1 MGLPAPFLPVHAV
14 RLSGQGAEAVDRD
27 LAEEVPVALV
37 YGGVSFA
44 VMMVTPADLA
54 DFATGFSLTE
64 GIVETASEISDI
76 AVRPDEDGV
85 RIELTIDGSRM
96 RRVLER
102 VRTITGR
109 TGCGICGV
117 ENLASLPRARL
128 VGPPIGAVPAA
139 SIRRALRALAEQQAL
154 FRQTGA
160 VHAAAWA
167 TPDGRIVQL
176 REDVGRHNALDKL
189 IGALAR
195 EKEGPGPGFC
205 LVTSRCSYE
214 MVQKATVAGFG
225 TLVAISAPTA
235 MAVRMARAAGITLVA
250 FARADGM
257 TIYTGGDRIAEAAA

>member
-1 MGLPAPFLPVHAV
+1 MGLPAPSLPVHAL
-14 RLSGQGAEAVDRD
+14 RLSAQGAEPVDRE

-44 VMMVTPADLA
+44 VMMVTPVDLE

-64 GIVETASEISDI
+64 GIVESAAEIRDI
-76 AVRPDEDGV
+76 RVRPDEEGV
-85 RIELTIDGSRM
+85 RVELAIDGSRM
-96 RRVLER
+96 HRVLER

-109 TGCGICGV
+109 TGCGLCGI
-117 ENLASLPRARL
+117 EDLASLPRARL
-128 VGPPIGAVPAA
+128 VGPSISAVPAT
-139 SIRRALRALAEQQAL
+139 SIRRALRSLAEQQVL
-154 FRQTGA
+154 FRRTGA

-167 TPDGRIVQL
+167 TPDGRVALL

-195 EKEGPGPGFC
+195 EKDGPGAGFC

-257 TIYTGGDRIAEAAA
+257 TIYTGWDRIAEAAE